1 MALSKEEKLALI
13 QENLAEVLKPEII
26 ESVLD
31 QGRNVK
37 IYWGTAPTGKPH
49 LGYLVPSLK
58 IAQFLAAECEVTVLV
73 ADIHAMLDNLKT
85 PAELTQHRTEYYKFL
100 ITSTL
105 KACGVDTGKLRFV
118 QGSSFQQN
126 PSYIMDFYRLS
137 TVVSEKAAMKAGSEV
152 VKQTSNIPFSAV
164 AYPLLQVLDEH
175 HLGVDAQFG
184 GIDQRKLFTAATEWL
199 PKLGYNKRAHLMNPM
214 IPGLNGNKM
223 SSSDENSKI
232 DLLDSPEAVAKKIR
246 KAECVPKEVEGNGV
260 LALVEFVLLPA
271 SGLRTDTREFKVER
285 RDAEPL
291 VYSDIKQI
299 HEDYRSDVL
308 TPQAL
313 KAAVTEGI
321 LALLAPIHAEYQASK
336 EWQDITTKAY
346 PPPVKKG
353 KKVAETVGV

>member
-49 LGYLVPSLK
+49 LGYLVPALK

-152 VKQTSNIPFSAV
+152 VKQTNNIPFSAV
-164 AYPLLQVLDEH
+164 AYPLLQVLDEQ

-199 PKLGYNKRAHLMNPM
+199 PKLGYNKVFIYHYSVFT
-214 IPGLNGNKM
+214 IT
-223 SSSDENSKI
+223 D
-232 DLLDSPEAVAKKIR
+232 
-246 KAECVPKEVEGNGV
+246 
-260 LALVEFVLLPA
+260 VLL
-271 SGLRTDTREFKVER
+271 S
-285 RDAEPL
+285 EPT
-291 VYSDIKQI
+291 S
-299 HEDYRSDVL
+299 
-308 TPQAL
+308 
-313 KAAVTEGI
+313 
-321 LALLAPIHAEYQASK
+321 
-336 EWQDITTKAY
+336 
-346 PPPVKKG
+346 
-353 KKVAETVGV
+353 